1 MMNEPH
7 IINHLT
13 ADNVVLAKLPP
24 PGFITEGTF
33 AVILSR
39 QTNVHEQTTEKT
51 TEITTPITTPITTL
65 KTKGKTRKK
74 TRGIT
79 RGKTRG
85 IIEGKTRGKNRD
97 RIIELIRGNNMITI
111 PELAEALGITDKG
124 AEYHITNLKKEGI
137 INREGPAHGGK
148 WIIIKP

>member
-39 QTNVHEQTTEKT
+39 QTPGHEETTEATTDKT
-51 TEITTPITTPITTL
+51 TP
-65 KTKGKTRKK
+65 
-74 TRGIT
+74 IT
-79 RGKTRG
+79 RGKTR
-85 IIEGKTRGKNRD
+85 EKNRD
-97 RIIELIRGNNMITI
+97 RIIELIRGNDMITI
-111 PELAEALGITDKG
+111 PELAVALGITDKG
-124 AEYHITNLKKEGI
+124 VEYHITNLKKEGI
-137 INREGPAHGGK
+137 IDREGPAHGGK
-148 WIIIKP
+148 